1 MAKGPRRDS
10 KRENFWRRLIGGQAG
25 SGLSIRAWC
34 RKHAVQE
41 ASFYWWRRRLAEDE
55 AVRLAPAFVPVRLAE
70 NSATHAE
77 PEIEIFLAREPRV
90 RVRGLVN
97 RQILS
102 EVLAVMAEH
111 LGPDGGR
118 ASTSVGE
125 VEPC

>member
-102 EVLAVMAEH
+102 DVLAVMAEH

>member
-1 MAKGPRRDS
+1 MAKGPRRNP

-90 RVRGLVN
+90 RVRGPVN
-97 RQILS
+97 RQTLAD
-102 EVLAVMAEH
+102 VLAILAER
-111 LGPDGGR
+111 LGTK
-118 ASTSVGE
+118 AQCAVASVGE

>member
-1 MAKGPRRDS
+1 M
-10 KRENFWRRLIGGQAG
+10 
-25 SGLSIRAWC
+25 
-34 RKHAVQE
+34 QE

-102 EVLAVMAEH
+102 DVLAVMAEH